1 MTTNKR
7 NTLPIRLQLVLAS
20 LLLAMLWS
28 TAVPAADTTAT
39 ESDQVIQP
47 EVSRRDIKIPK
58 IKSSDF
64 EIGVYGGIL
73 SVEYFGSSAVYGA
86 RLAYHVSEDYFVEAV
101 YGRSTV
107 TDEAF
112 CNQGLCLFPQRQE
125 DLSYYALSLGYNL
138 FPSEIF
144 VGQKYALNSAVYLLA
159 GVGDTNLVN
168 EDHFTMNFGL
178 GIRVL
183 PRDWLALHLTVRDYL
198 FNSDFLGTNKL
209 TNNFELT
216 GGLSVYF

>member
-1 MTTNKR
+1 MQNFLFR
-7 NTLPIRLQLVLAS
+7 RLLPAIVSLGLATLCS
-20 LLLAMLWS
+20 
-28 TAVPAADTTAT
+28 VPVRAADTAAPT
-39 ESDQVIQP
+39 ETDQVIQP

-64 EIGVYGGIL
+64 EIGAYGGIMT
-73 SVEYFGSSAVYGA
+73 VEYFGSSPVYGA
-86 RLAYHVSEDYFVEAV
+86 RLAYHVSEDYFLEGV
-101 YGRSTV
+101 YGRTTV
-107 TDEAF
+107 SDEAF

-125 DLSYYALSLGYNL
+125 DLTYYALSLGYNL

-144 VGQKYALNSAVYLLA
+144 IGKQYAMNSAVYVLA
-159 GVGDTNLVN
+159 GVGNTSLVN
-168 EDHFTMNFGL
+168 ESHFTMNFGL

-183 PRDWLALHLTVRDYL
+183 PRDWLALHVTIRDFL